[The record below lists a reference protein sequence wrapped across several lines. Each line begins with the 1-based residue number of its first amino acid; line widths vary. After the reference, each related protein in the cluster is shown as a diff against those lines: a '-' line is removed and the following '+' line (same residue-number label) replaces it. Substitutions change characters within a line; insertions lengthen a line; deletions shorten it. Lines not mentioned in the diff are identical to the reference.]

1 MPKTPRNWPPA
12 ALPRRMDREM
22 AAYYCGISPTT
33 FDLRVRAGA
42 LPRPHRDGK
51 RLLWDLRE
59 IDRALGEVDGEP
71 GLAASSVDD
80 VSAAEAQ
87 ALAAIQ

>member
-33 FDLRVRAGA
+33 FDARVRSGA
-42 LPRPHRDGK
+42 LPGPHRDGK

-59 IDRALGEVDGEP
+59 IDRALGDIDDGRHI
-71 GLAASSVDD
+71 AASSGND
-80 VSAAEAQ
+80 VATAEAQ
-87 ALAAIQ
+87 AMAAIR